1 MEDNNI
7 ENKTKAE
14 KELSE
19 SIAELAR
26 IYIEDIDF
34 FEEIHQI
41 LLKGKGLPS
50 ISEIKKIEEIHQI
63 LVNGKVSSGMKETEA
78 LKVMEEI
85 NKSVHLP
92 KTCYPGEYISA
103 KAKVNNLLFEGEL
116 TEQTQ
121 LIGTEGLDKKE
132 LTVKASIDL
141 EELKGIE
148 LSNKNITSYDREVH
162 DSIVSLY
169 VDGGNQYIT
178 PLMIYR
184 TMTGNPKA
192 KFSPNGKNLNDILES
207 IERCSKTRVYID
219 ATDEIKGKGYN
230 IEQPILKENL
240 IYTRSIS
247 GIYNGEV
254 SEWIEILAT
263 PVLYKYA
270 NSKNQVARMDI
281 KLLNTP
287 VNKNKENIEL
297 QGYLRERI
305 QTMKGSKLSRNI
317 RYETVYKQLNL
328 KMASAASLRN
338 KQRKIRDTIKEIL
351 DYWKEEKFIAD
362 FKENPGPRNS
372 KESITIIL

>member
-1 MEDNNI
+1 MEDKNI
-7 ENKTKAE
+7 ENKIKAE

-19 SIAELAR
+19 LIVELAKK
-26 IYIEDIDF
+26 YVKDIEF

-50 ISEIKKIEEIHQI
+50 ILDIKEIEEIHQI
-63 LVNGKVSSGMKETEA
+63 LIKGRSISDIKDIGEFKSV
-78 LKVMEEI
+78 EEI
-85 NKSVHLP
+85 NELINLP

-103 KAKVNNLLFEGEL
+103 KAKVNNLLFDGEL
-116 TEQTQ
+116 TEQMQ

-219 ATDEIKGKGYN
+219 ATDEVKAKGYN

-254 SEWIEILAT
+254 SEWIEVLAT

-297 QGYLRERI
+297 QGYLRERV

-317 RYETVYKQLNL
+317 RYETVYKRLNVNTETY
-328 KMASAASLRN
+328 KKVRD
-338 KQRKIRDTIKEIL
+338 KQGKIRGTIKEIL
-351 DYWKEEKFIAD
+351 NYWKEEDFIKD
-362 FKENPGPRNS
+362 FKENSGPRNS

>member
-1 MEDNNI
+1 MEDKDI
-7 ENKTKAE
+7 ENKIKSE
-14 KELSE
+14 RELSE
-19 SIAELAR
+19 LIVELAKR
-26 IYIEDIDF
+26 YVQDIDF

-41 LLKGKGLPS
+41 LLDGKGLPT
-50 ISEIKKIEEIHQI
+50 ISDIKEIEEIHQI
-63 LVNGKVSSGMKETEA
+63 LIKGKTISDIKDFKSV
-78 LKVMEEI
+78 EEI
-85 NKSVHLP
+85 NKLINLP

-103 KAKVNNLLFEGEL
+103 KAKVNNLLFDGEL
-116 TEQTQ
+116 TEQMQ

-141 EELKGIE
+141 EELKGIK

-219 ATDEIKGKGYN
+219 ATDEVKAKGYN

-240 IYTRSIS
+240 IYTRSVS

-254 SEWIEILAT
+254 SEWIEVLAT

-297 QGYLRERI
+297 QGYLRERV

-317 RYETVYKQLNL
+317 RYETVYKRLNINTETY
-328 KMASAASLRN
+328 KKVRD
-338 KQRKIRDTIKEIL
+338 KQGKIRGTIKEIL
-351 DYWKEEKFIAD
+351 NYWKEEGFIKD